1 MPLSLLQSS
10 CLSAGFPNVSAWHHL
25 CHPQQPVEAHSSS
38 GEVNWSL
45 LIGWWWSPSKWIGE
59 LVLAFRKII
68 KLSSV
73 LITNPHPHHSDH
85 PDHLILQGNV
95 HRAKLWRD
103 LASAW
108 EGEGGQGSHQ
118 DGIRLHSWG
127 HAGFLSFVKMIISSH
142 NYILEAM
149 QVSYHLS
156 RWSFQL
162 SLSKSQLHSWGDA
175 GWFSSPKSFGEDE
188 VGDVLDVW
196 MWWQWLHRCNI

>member
-68 KLSSV
+68 KFNSSV

-108 EGEGGQGSHQ
+108 EGKSGQGSHQ
-118 DGIRLHSWG
+118 DGIRLYSWG
-127 HAGFLSFVKMIISSH
+127 H
-142 NYILEAM
+142 
-149 QVSYHLS
+149 
-156 RWSFQL
+156 
-162 SLSKSQLHSWGDA
+162 A

-188 VGDVLDVW
+188 VGDVLDMW